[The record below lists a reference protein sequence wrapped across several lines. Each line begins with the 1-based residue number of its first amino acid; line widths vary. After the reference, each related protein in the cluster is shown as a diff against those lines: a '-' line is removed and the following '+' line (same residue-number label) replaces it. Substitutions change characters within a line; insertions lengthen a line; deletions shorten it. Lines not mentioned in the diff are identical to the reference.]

1 MHAKFTGLWR
11 HPDFLKLWSG
21 ETISLFGSQVTLLA
35 LPLTAVLLLKAT
47 PAEMGLLAAVEFL
60 PFLVL
65 SLFAG
70 VWVDRLRRRP
80 ILILTDIGRGL
91 LLGSVPLAYFF
102 NVLSIEL
109 LYGVALLT
117 GIMTVFFDVAYQSY
131 LPSLVERDQLVE
143 GNGKL
148 AVSSSVAQ
156 ITGPGVAGALVQL
169 VTAPVAILLDAVSF
183 LVSGFL
189 ISLIKKPEVKET
201 RPTTEKHNI
210 WKEIGEGLGVVF
222 GNPILR
228 SIAGCTGTNNLFS
241 NILWVVFTLYMVNE
255 LKLEPALIGIVF
267 AVGSIGSLVGA
278 FAASQVATRFGLGR
292 TIIGSAALGFANF
305 LIPLASGSGLAT
317 MPFLIAAMFITT
329 FGSTIYNI
337 NQVSLR
343 QAITP
348 DRLQGR
354 MNASMRFVVWGTIP
368 VGALIGGF
376 LGETL
381 GLHATLWIGAAGI
394 TLAFL
399 WVLFSPVRH
408 LKVQPKFEE
417 EEAAKIEAETLVSNG
432 K

>member
-21 ETISLFGSQVTLLA
+21 ETISLFGSQVTLLG

-70 VWVDRLRRRP
+70 VWVDRLYRRP
-80 ILILTDIGRGL
+80 ILILANIGRGL
-91 LLGSVPLAYFF
+91 LLGLVPLAYFF
-102 NVLSIEL
+102 NALSIEL

-117 GIMTVFFDVAYQSY
+117 GVLTVFFDVAYQSY
-131 LPSLVERDQLVE
+131 LPALVERDHLVE

-148 AVSSSVAQ
+148 EISSSVAQ

-183 LVSGFL
+183 LVSAFL
-189 ISLIKKPEVKET
+189 ISLIKKPEVKEIH
-201 RPTTEKHNI
+201 PTTHKSNI
-210 WKEIGEGLGVVF
+210 WQEIGEGLQVVF

-228 SIAGCTGTNNLFS
+228 SIAACTGTTNLFS
-241 NILWVVFTLYMVNE
+241 NMLFVVFTLFMVNE
-255 LKLEPALIGIVF
+255 LHLEPIFIGIIF
-267 AVGSIGSLVGA
+267 AVGSVGSLLGA
-278 FAASQVATRFGLGR
+278 FLAGWLVRRIGLGM
-292 TIIGSAALGFANF
+292 TIVGSACFGFIHF
-305 LIPLASGSGLAT
+305 LLPLASGTWQMSVPL
-317 MPFLIAAMFITT
+317 LIGCMFITNLT
-329 FGSTIYNI
+329 RTVYNI

-368 VGALIGGF
+368 VGSLVGGF
-376 LGETL
+376 LGEVV
-381 GLHATLWIGAAGI
+381 GLRTTLWIGATGI
-394 TLAFL
+394 SLAFL
-399 WVLFSPVRH
+399 WVFFSPVRR
-408 LKVQPKFEE
+408 LREQPGPAQADASK
-417 EEAAKIEAETLVSNG
+417 AESDLLASNS
-432 K
+432 